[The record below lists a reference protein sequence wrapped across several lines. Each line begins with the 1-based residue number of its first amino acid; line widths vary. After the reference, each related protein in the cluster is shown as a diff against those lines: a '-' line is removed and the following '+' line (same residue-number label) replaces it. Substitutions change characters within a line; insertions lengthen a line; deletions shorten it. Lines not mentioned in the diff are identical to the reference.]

1 MNAAKKAGRMTRAEQ
16 SDLQRLG
23 KLNKDGAIVAQKERT
38 KAALAEFEMRLAS
51 EFSYDQREAWADLMA
66 SAKVH
71 VAALDRQL
79 AEDCRRLG
87 IPENF
92 RPEIAVHW
100 YGRGENASKER
111 RAELRRV
118 AVTRLAALEA
128 TAIARIEDGYRRF
141 QTAVLSAAID
151 STEARALLADLPTAE
166 QLLPAVDYQSVTK
179 ALLAGPEAASLQ
191 WAQDDPSLI
200 TDGSGEGMS

>member
-1 MNAAKKAGRMTRAEQ
+1 MNTRRMTRAEQ

-23 KLNKDGAIVAQKERT
+23 KLNKDGAILAQKERT
-38 KAALAEFEMRLAS
+38 KLALAEFEMRLAS

-66 SAKVH
+66 SAKAH

-87 IPENF
+87 IPESF
-92 RPEIAVHW
+92 RQGIAVHW
-100 YGRGENASKER
+100 YGRGENASKQR

-141 QTAVLSAAID
+141 QTSVLTAAIGSD
-151 STEARALLADLPTAE
+151 DARQLLADLPTAE

-179 ALLAGPEAASLQ
+179 ALLEGPEAASLR
-191 WAQDDPSLI
+191 WSDDTGLI
-200 TDGSGEGMS
+200 ADDSDDGGEVCP